1 MYCEEIM
8 PSHGC
13 SRWLVALLLATG
25 LVASGRTVLAQPP
38 KTVLPKGTGEL
49 LPPPKRVTP
58 TDTIPP
64 LAGSLL
70 NDQVKPIDLGSALR
84 LAGVQNPEIL
94 LAREQVTEAV
104 ALHRL
109 AAVQILPTLNA
120 GGNYNAHTG
129 PLQASTGTITE
140 VNRSALYGGMG
151 ASAVGAGTVAI
162 PGLVLSGNVSEGL
175 FAVLVSKQVVRQ
187 REFASLAV
195 RNAVLLRVAVGYLEL
210 LRAEGRRAVALE
222 TRAEAREVARVTAAF
237 AQTGQGRQADADRA
251 ATELEQRD
259 DEFLQAESDVLTAS
273 ARLAQLLDLDPSVRL
288 HAIDGWVVPAPIVP
302 DPIPLPQLIALALT
316 QRPELRERQAA
327 IRAAF
332 LTLQGAKVLPFSPTV
347 VLGYSDGTFGGG
359 SNLAANGILQADG
372 TILRQPRFDNF
383 VAREDFDAVVYWSL
397 RNLGVGNL
405 VLIRLAQSNLR
416 SNNLQLVE
424 VLDRVRAEVATAH
437 ARTRARYAQIETG
450 ERAVQSGMRGFD
462 EDLIRTRNQ
471 QGLPIEVLDSLRL
484 LARSRYAYLDAI
496 IDYNEAQF
504 ELFVSLGQPP
514 ASTLARAIPTSL
526 VPGPQP

>member
-1 MYCEEIM
+1 M

-13 SRWLVALLLATG
+13 PRWLIALLMAAG
-25 LVASGRTVLAQPP
+25 LLGSGRPVLAQPP
-38 KTVLPKGTGEL
+38 KALPPKDRREL
-49 LPPPKRVTP
+49 LPPPRQATP
-58 TDTIPP
+58 GDTVPP

-70 NDQVKPIDLGSALR
+70 NDQVKPIDLDSALR

-109 AAVQILPTLNA
+109 AAVQFLPTVNA

-129 PLQASTGTITE
+129 PLQSSTGTVIE

-151 ASAVGAGTVAI
+151 AGPVGAGTVPI

-175 FAVLVSKQVVRQ
+175 FGVLVSKQVVRQ

-210 LRAEGRRAVALE
+210 LRAEGRRAIALQ
-222 TRAEAREVARVTAAF
+222 TRAEASEVARVTAAF
-237 AQTGQGRQADADRA
+237 ARTGQGRRADADRA
-251 ATELEQRD
+251 ATELEQRN
-259 DEFLQAESDVLTAS
+259 DEFLQAENEVLTAS
-273 ARLAQLLDLDPSVRL
+273 AKLAQLLDLDPSVRL

-302 DPIPLPQLIALALT
+302 DPVPLPQLIAVALT

-327 IRAAF
+327 IRGAF
-332 LTLQGAKVLPFSPTV
+332 LTLQGAKVLPFSPTAL
-347 VLGYSDGTFGGG
+347 LGYSTGTFGGG
-359 SNLAANGILQADG
+359 SNLAANGILQPDG

-383 VAREDFDAVVYWSL
+383 AAREDFDAVVYWSL

-416 SNNLQLVE
+416 SKNLQLVE
-424 VLDRVRAEVATAH
+424 ILDRVRTEVAAAY
-437 ARTRARYAQIETG
+437 ARTHARYAQIETG
-450 ERAVQSGMRGFD
+450 ERAVKSGKQGFE
-462 EDLIRTRNQ
+462 EDLIRTRNPPW
-471 QGLPIEVLDSLRL
+471 LPIELLDSLRL

-504 ELFVSLGQPP
+504 ELYVSLGQPP

-526 VPGPQP
+526 VPGPNP